1 MQRRRFLGSILAA
14 GMAQAIVRAGSLM
27 PIAPRI
33 WTPSPSLLTSPL
45 AMRMGTN
52 PQEFR
57 IYNTYY
63 SESGNWERALVDYRG
78 RITKG
83 QHGHQ

>member
-1 MQRRRFLGSILAA
+1 MTSRRSFLSSMLAA
-14 GMAQAIVRAGSLM
+14 GMAPAIVKAGILM
-27 PIAPRI
+27 PTKPTI
-33 WTPSPSLLTSPL
+33 WVPDTISPFSLFI
-45 AMRMGTN
+45 GTN

-63 SESGNWERALVDYRG
+63 SEAGNWERAVVDYGG
-78 RITKG
+78 RIIKG